1 MKPTIAIIGSSG
13 KMGTTFSE
21 LFESRG
27 FQVLKVDLDTELT
40 GKEAISKAD
49 ITIFSLPIRSTPQV
63 IAELAPHAKPESLL
77 TDLTS
82 IKSPAIQAMETH
94 APDSCEV
101 LGLHPMFG
109 PQMGADLSKQVFAV
123 CKVRQGRW
131 AEFLLNLFETEGAI
145 LKETT
150 PEEHDKM
157 MSIIQ
162 GLTHLS
168 SIATAMALQKL
179 GFQAQESLEF
189 SSPIYR
195 LRLDMVGRIL
205 SQSPDLYADIAIEN
219 PLTQESLKAY
229 QDSIQELSQLVSNAD
244 HDGFVSAFTQAAEY
258 LGDFKDDAYRRT
270 TSLIQRSKDLL

>member
-1 MKPTIAIIGSSG
+1 MG
-13 KMGTTFSE
+13 KTFSE

-27 FQVLKVDLDTELT
+27 FQVLKADLDTELT
-40 GKEAISKAD
+40 GKEAISQAD

-63 IAELAPHAKPESLL
+63 IAELAPLAKPGSLL
-77 TDLTS
+77 TDFTS
-82 IKSPAIQAMETH
+82 IKSPAVQAMSEA
-94 APDSCEV
+94 APPSCEV
-101 LGLHPMFG
+101 LGMHPMFG
-109 PQMGADLSKQVFAV
+109 PNMVQDLSKQVFAV
-123 CKVRQGRW
+123 CKIREGQW
-131 AEFLLNLFETEGAI
+131 SEWLLKFFEDQGAI

-179 GFQAQESLEF
+179 GFKAEESLEY

-205 SQSPDLYADIAIEN
+205 GQSPDLYADIAIEN
-219 PLTQESLKAY
+219 PLTIQSLTAY
-229 QDSIQELSQLVSNAD
+229 QQSIEELSELIKRQDTQGFIQEFSHAAD
-244 HDGFVSAFTQAAEY
+244 Y
-258 LGDFKDDAYRRT
+258 LGPFKDDAYRRT
-270 TSLIQRSKDLL
+270 TELIQRSKDIS